1 MLAVMRVTG
10 TRPGARTSQGVNY
23 SMHAR
28 VRAGDPDAFR
38 ELFRDHAQLV
48 FRHAVRTTGD
58 WSAAEDVVS
67 LTFLEAWRLRGK
79 LRDEGESLRPWL
91 MGIAVNV
98 LRNTGRAARRHE
110 RALARVPLRDVLPD
124 FADELVGRIADSDEL
139 AAAKSALGQLRRA
152 EREVFALCV
161 WSGLGYAEAA
171 EALGVPV
178 GTVRSRLSRARTRLR
193 SLTDSELRRRG
204 GGREPRRAEPGAGGA
219 RPGSAQP
226 EGTEPDGSGGQ
237 VQGGRTAAARSNEE
251 RSR

>member
-1 MLAVMRVTG
+1 MSHVTRITG
-10 TRPGARTSQGVNY
+10 TARRGRTSQEVNY

-28 VRAGDPDAFR
+28 IRAGDPEAFR

-48 FRHAVRTTGD
+48 YRHAVRTTGD
-58 WSAAEDVVS
+58 WDAAEDIVS

-79 LRDEGESLRPWL
+79 LRDEGDSPRPWL

-110 RALARVPLRDVLPD
+110 RALARLPLRDVLPD
-124 FADELVGRIADSDEL
+124 FADELVGRITDSEEL
-139 AAAKSALGQLRRA
+139 AAAKTALGQLRRS

-161 WSGLGYAEAA
+161 WSGLGYAEVA

-193 SLTDSELRRRG
+193 KLTDGELRRLRRK
-204 GGREPRRAEPGAGGA
+204 REPV
-219 RPGSAQP
+219 
-226 EGTEPDGSGGQ
+226 GTGGQ
-237 VQGGRTAAARSNEE
+237 VQGGRVDAVRSNEE
-251 RSR
+251 RNR

>member
-1 MLAVMRVTG
+1 MRVTG
-10 TRPGARTSQGVNY
+10 TRQGGRTSQGVNY

-28 VRAGDPDAFR
+28 IRAGDPDAFR

-58 WSAAEDVVS
+58 WSAAEDIVS

-79 LRDEGESLRPWL
+79 LRDEGESPRPWL

-98 LRNTGRAARRHE
+98 LRNTGRSARRHE

-124 FADELVGRIADSDEL
+124 FADELVGRIADSSEL
-139 AAAKSALGQLRRA
+139 AAAKRALGQLRRA

-178 GTVRSRLSRARTRLR
+178 GTVRSRLSRARARLR
-193 SLTDSELRRRG
+193 KLTDSELRRG
-204 GGREPRRAEPGAGGA
+204 D
-219 RPGSAQP
+219 
-226 EGTEPDGSGGQ
+226 GTEPSGTEPGGSGGQ
-237 VQGGRTAAARSNEE
+237 VQGGRTTVARSNEE
-251 RSR
+251 RTR